1 VNWQSNAFFLHDEV
15 LQSMQ
20 QKLDDLFGEMN
31 SLQQQY
37 VKCDSFIS
45 AEKENIELVSRNKLG
60 QCCVSSPAETAATP
74 QKTKVECVC
83 RE

>member
-1 VNWQSNAFFLHDEV
+1 
-15 LQSMQ
+15 MQ

-45 AEKENIELVSRNKLG
+45 AEKDNTQLVSNNRLG
-60 QCCVSSPAETAATP
+60 REEGDKCGVCTRLETAATP
-74 QKTKVECVC
+74 QKTKV
-83 RE
+83 